1 MWKAVAAVCILAVL
15 LSAGVVAVS
24 GPGAPP
30 APIVAGGQ
38 GPTPT
43 ADLNVTLW
51 VNPESLNNRSQG
63 NWVTARLN
71 FTTEVARDVNA
82 TTLQLEGIA
91 AAKVQI
97 LDNTSVMA
105 KFPRADLIAKLPL
118 GTDVVVTLTGS
129 LTDGRTFAGSDTI
142 RVFGKP

>member
-1 MWKAVAAVCILAVL
+1 MWKAVAAVGILAVL
-15 LSAGVVAVS
+15 LSAGVLAANPL
-24 GPGAPP
+24 GRDAPTATLGA
-30 APIVAGGQ
+30 G

-43 ADLNVTLW
+43 ADLNVT
-51 VNPESLNNRSQG
+51 VQVSPESLNNQSHG
-63 NWVTARLN
+63 NWVTVRVN
-71 FTTEVARDVNA
+71 FTAEVARDVNA

-91 AAKVQI
+91 AARVQV
-97 LDNTSVMA
+97 LDNTSLMA

-118 GTDVVVTLTGS
+118 GTAVAVTLTGS